1 VTEPLFAR
9 NSYQIIPQVFTNL
22 VVMKITVF
30 VVALLVLT
38 TQTIV
43 FAQGT
48 SATLTTGSVMV
59 SSSTTSATQK
69 VKETVKAKPSK
80 ALRVFFES
88 RNVVA
93 RPEGYETL
101 LTIEETGAIHFA
113 FHTVSGRRDSILAQ
127 LKPKELQAL
136 RKALN
141 FPKMLAVEPAQRLV
155 YADWM
160 QSLTVEKDEKSKTIR
175 FMVDIQKK
183 TKENVEKHI
192 QEQFGKEMT
201 REVWE
206 FVKLVRSI
214 NDRFRF

>member
-1 VTEPLFAR
+1 
-9 NSYQIIPQVFTNL
+9 
-22 VVMKITVF
+22 MKITVF

-38 TQTIV
+38 TQTIA

-101 LTIEETGAIHFA
+101 LTIEENGAVHFA
-113 FHTVSGRRDSILAQ
+113 FHTVSGRRDSILTQ

-141 FPKMLAVEPAQRLV
+141 LPKMLAVEPAQRLV

-206 FVKLVRSI
+206 FVRLVRSI